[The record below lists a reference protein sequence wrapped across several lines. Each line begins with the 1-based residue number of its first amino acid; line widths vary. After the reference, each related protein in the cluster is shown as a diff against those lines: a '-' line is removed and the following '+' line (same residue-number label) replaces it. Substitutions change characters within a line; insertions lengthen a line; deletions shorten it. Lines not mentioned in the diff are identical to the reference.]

1 MLSGRTYRSADMA
14 TMKKRP
20 VPLHFCSRLKKNC
33 KLVLSL
39 PCSQQALFNVGYNPT
54 MSTKPKFAQAKI
66 KKMLQSDEDM
76 GKVASGAPIVISRAL
91 EMFIASLTKQSCEV
105 AEKAGSRTLSA
116 GHLYVP
122 PLPCTPSICVAME
135 KFFTSYTFVCVCD
148 GTPPPFSWLNARLRC
163 CTGSYCGW
171 LWYTHVSTSRD
182 RKVCIEENPQF
193 DYLKTFVA
201 DVPLPSV
208 SVSMG
213 GEGSAVAHLPSMRS
227 VLWLCWWAQISQ
239 VWLICT

>member
-1 MLSGRTYRSADMA
+1 
-14 TMKKRP
+14 
-20 VPLHFCSRLKKNC
+20 
-33 KLVLSL
+33 
-39 PCSQQALFNVGYNPT
+39 
-54 MSTKPKFAQAKI
+54 
-66 KKMLQSDEDM
+66 M

-182 RKVCIEENPQF
+182 RKVCIEGNPQF

-213 GEGSAVAHLPSMRS
+213 GGALLLHIFLPCGRS
-227 VLWLCWWAQISQ
+227 SGCAGGHRLAKYGLFVHDFARNNLLTRNAD
-239 VWLICT
+239 CTAMGTWGWPPAT